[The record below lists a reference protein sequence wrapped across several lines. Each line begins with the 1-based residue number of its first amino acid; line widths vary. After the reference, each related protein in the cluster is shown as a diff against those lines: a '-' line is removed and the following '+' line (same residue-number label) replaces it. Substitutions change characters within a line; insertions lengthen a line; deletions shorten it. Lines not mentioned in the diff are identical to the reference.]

1 MLETLL
7 GIRGEEFPRGKML
20 LERGA
25 DNKQICTGCNN
36 VCQAGRTVHTYNHVT
51 IAVGGYFFQE
61 KRQGKSQCHLSF
73 ICALLLEISLGGC
86 GVSIPALQFSSFT
99 CLHFNRGFPLHMW
112 LCCWACEILV
122 PSQGWNSAVRS
133 TDS

>member
-7 GIRGEEFPRGKML
+7 GIRGGYHREQDALEERQIISKSAQDVTMYVRLAGPSTYIQSRYNCSGRLFLPR
-20 LERGA
+20 R
-25 DNKQICTGCNN
+25 
-36 VCQAGRTVHTYNHVT
+36 
-51 IAVGGYFFQE
+51 

-73 ICALLLEISLGGC
+73 ILALLLEISLGGC
-86 GVSIPALQFSSFT
+86 GVSIPALQFSSFA
-99 CLHFNRGFPLHMW
+99 CLHFNRGFPPHMW

-122 PSQGWNSAVRS
+122 PQPGLELCIRS